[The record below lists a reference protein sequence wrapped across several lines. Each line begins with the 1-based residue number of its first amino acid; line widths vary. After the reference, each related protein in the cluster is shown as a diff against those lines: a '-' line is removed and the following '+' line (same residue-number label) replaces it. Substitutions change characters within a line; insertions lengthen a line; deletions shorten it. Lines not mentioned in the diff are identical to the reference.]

1 MIDSGTR
8 YISLG
13 ERSMDIAGKVAV
25 VTGAAS
31 GIGRATAVALAK
43 AGARGVVLADIDAQ
57 GIESSR
63 DLVAVANADCKV
75 ITAVT
80 DVTDLASL
88 EAMYEATLAEFGQVD
103 VVFNNAGI
111 VSGPPPFPD
120 TDPARVKLVIDIDLT
135 SVIVSTQLAVRHMR
149 ERGGVIINTA
159 STGGLNPYLADAPYA
174 AAKAGVIMFSRSCK
188 DLHAASNI
196 RVNAV
201 CPGVTETPIL
211 EKLGGGSRPEWL
223 TPIME
228 NIKVLTPDDIA
239 AAVLDLIRDD
249 SMAGEYVVVAN
260 DPLGAKA

>member
-1 MIDSGTR
+1 MN
-8 YISLG
+8 IS
-13 ERSMDIAGKVAV
+13 GKVAI

-43 AGARGVVLADIDAQ
+43 AGARGVVVADVDSAGAEQ
-57 GIESSR
+57 SR
-63 DLVAVANADCKV
+63 DLLTAANPNCAALAVK
-75 ITAVT
+75 T
-80 DVTDLASL
+80 DVTALASL
-88 EAMYEATLAEFGQVD
+88 QAMYETTQAEFGQID
-103 VVFNNAGI
+103 IVFNNAGI

-135 SVIVSTQLAVRHMR
+135 SVIISTQLAVQHMGD
-149 ERGGVIINTA
+149 RGGVIINTA

-211 EKLGGGSRPEWL
+211 EKLGGGSRPDWL
-223 TPIME
+223 RPIME
-228 NIKVLTPDDIA
+228 HIKVLTPADIA
-239 AAVLDLIRDD
+239 AAVLDIIGDD
-249 SMAGEYVVVAN
+249 SMAGEYVVVSNEAL
-260 DPLGAKA
+260 DAGA

>member
-1 MIDSGTR
+1 ME
-8 YISLG
+8 IS
-13 ERSMDIAGKVAV
+13 GKVAI

-43 AGARGVVLADIDAQ
+43 AGARAVTLADIDAL
-57 GIESSR
+57 GAEESR
-63 DLVAVANADCKV
+63 DIVAKANPDCSV
-75 ITAVT
+75 LAVST
-80 DVTDLASL
+80 DVTVLASL
-88 EAMYEATLAEFGQVD
+88 KAMYEKTIAEFGLVD
-103 VVFNNAGI
+103 IVFNNAGI

-188 DLHAASNI
+188 DLHEACGI

-211 EKLGGGSRPEWL
+211 EKLGGGSRPDWL
-223 TPIME
+223 GPILE

-239 AAVLDLIRDD
+239 EAVLGIVADD
-249 SMAGEYVVVAN
+249 AMAGDYVVVSN
-260 DPLGAKA
+260 DPLESRA